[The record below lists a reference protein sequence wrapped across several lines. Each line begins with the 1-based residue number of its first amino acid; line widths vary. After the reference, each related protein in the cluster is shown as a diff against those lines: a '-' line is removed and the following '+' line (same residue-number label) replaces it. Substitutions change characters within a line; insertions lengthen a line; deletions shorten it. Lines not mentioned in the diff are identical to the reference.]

1 MFITIYRLQ
10 AVIQPQLITPKIPKQ
25 TTPQINSKSSP
36 RPKRRQPLMKSLWQ
50 KITANFSLNLTKF
63 LVRLATTSNYSKTTR
78 ISLRTFGCSC
88 WIISSSR
95 TTLSSLSSSATTTA
109 PTSEKSSNS
118 MSFKRSQKRPK
129 SGLTLLVPV
138 RILRATLKRL
148 EKSKRKPSLSPTLMS
163 HSSARLTLMLIST
176 SIRSSRSRQNASS
189 NFNVK
194 NSRRKQ
200 THKPSHVPS
209 TSKLTINSS
218 RNHSST
224 LSVVTTITIVSSSN
238 NIRKPRSLAAA
249 CADVSLE
256 ITSTVTMVP
265 NSTAREKRVA
275 RMPMTYRLL
284 KMKIRRWRAPTSKST
299 RRTSTT

>member
-1 MFITIYRLQ
+1 
-10 AVIQPQLITPKIPKQ
+10 
-25 TTPQINSKSSP
+25 
-36 RPKRRQPLMKSLWQ
+36 MKSLWQ
-50 KITANFSLNLTKF
+50 RITANFSLNLMKF
-63 LVRLATTSNYSKTTR
+63 LVRLATTSNYLKTTR

-95 TTLSSLSSSATTTA
+95 TTLSSLSLSATTTA

-118 MSFKRSQKRPK
+118 MSSKRSQKRPR

-138 RILRATLKRL
+138 RTSKATLRRL
-148 EKSKRKPSLSPTLMS
+148 EKSKRKPSSSPTLMS

-176 SIRSSRSRQNASS
+176 SIRSSRSRRNASN

-209 TSKLTINSS
+209 TSKLIINSS
-218 RNHSST
+218 RNHNST
-224 LSVVTTITIVSSSN
+224 LSVVTTITIASN
-238 NIRKPRSLAAA
+238 SNLIRKPRSLAAA

-256 ITSTVTMVP
+256 IISAITMEP

-275 RMPMTYRLL
+275 RTPMTYRHL
-284 KMKIRRWRAPTSKST
+284 KTKIRKWRERMSKST